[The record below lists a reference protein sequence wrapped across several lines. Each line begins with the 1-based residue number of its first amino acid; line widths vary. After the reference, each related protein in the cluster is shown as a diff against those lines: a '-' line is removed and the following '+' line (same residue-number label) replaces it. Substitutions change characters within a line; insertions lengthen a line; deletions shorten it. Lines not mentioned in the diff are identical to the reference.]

1 MLNPESR
8 VADLQDQILET
19 EIKSAG
25 LRIELHMAML
35 QLPGLEGGRKNLI
48 RAEADH
54 WRRQMERML
63 ASRRPELVARM
74 ERERGL
80 ARA

>member
-1 MLNPESR
+1 MDAQTR
-8 VADLQDQILET
+8 VVELQDRILET

-25 LRIELHMAML
+25 LRVELHMAML
-35 QLPGLEGGRKNLI
+35 QVPGLEGGRKNLI

-63 ASRRPELVARM
+63 ASRRPTLVARM

-80 ARA
+80 A

>member
-1 MLNPESR
+1 MLDPEAR
-8 VADLQDQILET
+8 VKELQDQILEA
-19 EIKSAG
+19 EITSAG

-35 QLPGLEGGRKNLI
+35 QVPGADGRRNLI

-80 ARA
+80 SRA